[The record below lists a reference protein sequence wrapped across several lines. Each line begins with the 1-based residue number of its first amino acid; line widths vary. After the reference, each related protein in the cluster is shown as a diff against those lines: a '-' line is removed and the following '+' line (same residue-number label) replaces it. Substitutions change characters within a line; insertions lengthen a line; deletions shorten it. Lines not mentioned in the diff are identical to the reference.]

1 MVEKYAWE
9 LKPQKLRLRRQKKR
23 EMGFIQNCF
32 RKHLKEMEWL
42 YEVLGLN
49 REEISSL
56 EFNKT
61 EDYVLITHTVR

>member
-1 MVEKYAWE
+1 
-9 LKPQKLRLRRQKKR
+9 
-23 EMGFIQNCF
+23 
-32 RKHLKEMEWL
+32 MEWL